1 MALSLGSVAS
11 QPRRLASVVTAAS
24 SASRPASSRCFRAP
38 AKSFGRRFR
47 DREASLSG
55 LGFPCEA
62 AGRGAFAGVT
72 ENRSGVVSAKRRVGI
87 IQLCGQHLGA
97 ATAGFLHAAD
107 ILSGHLPEAP
117 PGRVKIRQSAR
128 SLPLL
133 GGGLSRVCGGLAQVL
148 DLLAQNLDLPLDKL
162 GLHPDEFI
170 DILGLNDL
178 LGEFE
183 G

>member
-1 MALSLGSVAS
+1 M
-11 QPRRLASVVTAAS
+11 
-24 SASRPASSRCFRAP
+24 
-38 AKSFGRRFR
+38 
-47 DREASLSG
+47 SG

-148 DLLAQNLDLPLDKL
+148 DLLAQNLNLPLNKL

-170 DILGLNDL
+170 DIPGLNDL